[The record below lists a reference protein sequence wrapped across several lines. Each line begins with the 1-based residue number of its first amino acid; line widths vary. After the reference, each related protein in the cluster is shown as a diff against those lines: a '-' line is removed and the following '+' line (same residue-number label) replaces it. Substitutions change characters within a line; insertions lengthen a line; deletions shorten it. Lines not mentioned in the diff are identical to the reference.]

1 MRCWFRKF
9 LFLFEFALFGIVL
22 YNLCV
27 LNIFILWVILM
38 ADSKYIE
45 KVSLNDLN
53 IDLDSYGESYLI
65 NENIYDFLKFCRESG
80 GMHKLAGI
88 ITNKQRVFNVARRGD
103 HWSLMTEVCQA
114 AFPKRLYDFNN
125 LYHDGVEVYSV
136 GYDLTMWLP
145 MEVSQM
151 QYDSIVQMI
160 DQVKQFEEEYDTKV
174 EYFNVDYTLEQAKKR
189 LADVERDDFD
199 EVIVGVPLTEDLQ
212 NEFSNKEE
220 TIKKY

>member
-38 ADSKYIE
+38 ANSKFIE

-80 GMHKLAGI
+80 GTHKLAGI

>member
-1 MRCWFRKF
+1 M
-9 LFLFEFALFGIVL
+9 
-22 YNLCV
+22 
-27 LNIFILWVILM
+27 
-38 ADSKYIE
+38 
-45 KVSLNDLN
+45 
-53 IDLDSYGESYLI
+53 
-65 NENIYDFLKFCRESG
+65 NIYDFLKFCRESG
-80 GMHKLAGI
+80 GTHKLAGI

-199 EVIVGVPLTEDLQ
+199 EVISLC
-212 NEFSNKEE
+212 
-220 TIKKY
+220 